1 MPDLHQGENLNSS
14 MVIQPGSVNASAPWK
29 DPLNGTSV
37 TNFRSLLLNQRE
49 IDYRLTLMEVV
60 NDYPIVENQKQTI
73 VQSIKKNMNLAAGI
87 SN

>member
-1 MPDLHQGENLNSS
+1 M
-14 MVIQPGSVNASAPWK
+14 
-29 DPLNGTSV
+29 NGTSV